1 MRGFWKLT
9 FIELKLLLREP
20 LAAFFTL
27 IFPVMMLFLFGA
39 IYGNAP
45 TPFFGG
51 QGFVDAMVPA
61 YAAMIVATSSIMSLS
76 IHMADSRER
85 GVLRRYRA
93 TPLRPLAV
101 LGGQV
106 IPIFLMTLIGM
117 VILIAAGV
125 LVYHLKMPGDALSVL
140 GGFVLSCLSF
150 FALGFVLAAVM
161 PTARSAQIVAMV
173 LYYPM
178 IFLSGASIPTEV
190 LPKSV
195 RNISQFLPLTPVV
208 NLLRGLW
215 KGAGWGGHL
224 GDVLFLTV
232 VFLVGS
238 AVAAKTF
245 RWE

>member
-45 TPFFGG
+45 TPLFAG

-61 YAAMIVATSSIMSLS
+61 YAAMIIATSSIMSLS
-76 IHMADSRER
+76 IYMADSRER

-106 IPIFLMTLIGM
+106 IPIFLMTLMGM
-117 VILIAAGV
+117 VILIASGV
-125 LVYHLKMPGDALSVL
+125 LVYHLKMPADGLSIL
-140 GGFVLSCLSF
+140 GGFVLACLSF

-161 PTARSAQIVAMV
+161 PTARSAQVVAMV
-173 LYYPM
+173 LYFPM
-178 IFLSGASIPTEV
+178 IFLSGSAIPREV
-190 LPKSV
+190 LPQGLRSV
-195 RNISQFLPLTPVV
+195 ARFLPLTPVV
-208 NLLRGLW
+208 NLLRALW
-215 KGAGWGGHL
+215 KGDSWNGHL
-224 GDVLFLTV
+224 GDVLFLAG

-238 AVAAKTF
+238 AVAARAF

>member
-20 LAAFFTL
+20 LAAFFTI

-39 IYGNAP
+39 IYGNTP
-45 TPFFGG
+45 SPFFAG

-61 YAAMIVATSSIMSLS
+61 YAAMIIATSSIMSLS

-106 IPIFLMTLIGM
+106 IPIFLMTLLGLL
-117 VILIAAGV
+117 ILIAAGV
-125 LVYHLKMPGDALSVL
+125 LVYHLKMPGDGLSVL

-161 PTARSAQIVAMV
+161 PTARSAQVVAMV
-173 LYYPM
+173 LYFPM
-178 IFLSGASIPTEV
+178 IFLSGSSIPREV
-190 LPKSV
+190 LPQGVRSV
-195 RNISQFLPLTPVV
+195 GRFLPLTPVV
-208 NLLRGLW
+208 NLLRALW
-215 KGAGWGGHL
+215 KGDGWSGHL
-224 GDVLFLTV
+224 GDVLFLAG

-238 AVAAKTF
+238 AVAARIF

>member
-20 LAAFFTL
+20 LAAFFTI

-39 IYGNAP
+39 IYGNTP
-45 TPFFGG
+45 SPFFAG

-61 YAAMIVATSSIMSLS
+61 YAAMIIATSSIMSLS

-106 IPIFLMTLIGM
+106 IPIFLMTLLGLL
-117 VILIAAGV
+117 ILIAAGV
-125 LVYHLKMPGDALSVL
+125 LVYHLKMPSDGLSVL

-161 PTARSAQIVAMV
+161 PTARSAQVVAMV
-173 LYYPM
+173 LYFPM
-178 IFLSGASIPTEV
+178 IFLSGSSIPREV
-190 LPKSV
+190 LPQGVRSV
-195 RNISQFLPLTPVV
+195 GRFLPLTPVV
-208 NLLRGLW
+208 NLLRALW
-215 KGAGWGGHL
+215 KGDGWSGHL
-224 GDVLFLTV
+224 GDVLFLAG

-238 AVAAKTF
+238 AVAARIF

>member
-1 MRGFWKLT
+1 MRGFWNLT

-20 LAAFFTL
+20 MAAFFTL
-27 IFPVMMLFLFGA
+27 IFPVMMLFLFGS

-45 TPFFGG
+45 TPFFAG

-125 LVYHLKMPGDALSVL
+125 LVYHLKMPGHALSVL
-140 GGFVLSCLSF
+140 AGFVLSCLSF

-161 PTARSAQIVAMV
+161 PTARSAQVVAMV

-190 LPKSV
+190 LPQSV
-195 RNISQFLPLTPVV
+195 RNISRFLPLTPVV
-208 NLLRGLW
+208 NLLRALW
-215 KGAGWGGHL
+215 KGDGWGGHL
-224 GDVLFLTV
+224 GDVIFLAG
-232 VFLVGS
+232 VFLIGS
-238 AVAAKTF
+238 AVAAKIF

>member
-39 IYGNAP
+39 IYGNTP
-45 TPFFGG
+45 TPFFAG

-61 YAAMIVATSSIMSLS
+61 YAAMIIATSSIMSLS

-106 IPIFLMTLIGM
+106 IPIFLMTLMGM

-125 LVYHLKMPGDALSVL
+125 LVYHLKMPADGLSVL

-161 PTARSAQIVAMV
+161 PTARSAQVVAMV

-178 IFLSGASIPTEV
+178 IFLSGSSIPREV
-190 LPKSV
+190 LPQGVRSV
-195 RNISQFLPLTPVV
+195 ARFLPLTPVV
-208 NLLRGLW
+208 NLLRALW
-215 KGAGWGGHL
+215 KGDGWSGHL
-224 GDVLFLTV
+224 GDVLFLAG
-232 VFLVGS
+232 VFVVGS
-238 AVAAKTF
+238 VVAARTF

>member
-9 FIELKLLLREP
+9 FIELKLLIREP

-27 IFPVMMLFLFGA
+27 IFPTMMLFLFGA

-51 QGFVDAMVPA
+51 LGFVDAMVPA

-85 GVLRRYRA
+85 GVLRRYRSA
-93 TPLRPLAV
+93 PLRPLAV

-106 IPIFLMTLIGM
+106 IPIFLLTLLGM
-117 VILIAAGV
+117 VILFAAGM
-125 LVYHLKMPGDALSVL
+125 LVYRLRLPANGLSVL
-140 GGFVLSCLSF
+140 GGFLLSCLSF

-161 PTARSAQIVAMV
+161 PTARSAQVVAMV

-178 IFLSGASIPTEV
+178 IFLSGSTIPREV
-190 LPKSV
+190 LPPGVRSV
-195 RNISQFLPLTPVV
+195 GAFLPLTPVV

-215 KGAGWGGHL
+215 KGDAWGLHAG
-224 GDVLFLTV
+224 DAVFLAA

-238 AVAAKTF
+238 LVAAKTF